1 MSLNEPR
8 MQRLYQFS
16 GWVLFVFS
24 AFFFIATSVRAG
36 DMPGLIGGLFFLIAC
51 FVFLVP
57 LVSTMLSD
65 TDSSSQVDDTEMA
78 RRN

>member
-1 MSLNEPR
+1 

-24 AFFFIATSVRAG
+24 AFFIIATSVRAG
-36 DMPGLIGGLFFLIAC
+36 DMLGLIGGLFFLIAC

-65 TDSSSQVDDTEMA
+65 TDSSSQVADIEMA
-78 RRN
+78 KRN